1 MLKIAL
7 GLFVATFLVGC
18 AIGTP
23 RIARGNSSS
32 VEVWAGHMIE
42 SRHLADPLADRWCG
56 QYGKDAV
63 FIRVEARQD
72 YYYICNSR

>member
-1 MLKIAL
+1 MIKI
-7 GLFVATFLVGC
+7 GVSLFVVTFLVSC

-23 RIARGNSSS
+23 RITRGNSSS

-42 SRHLADPLADRWCG
+42 SRHLADPLADQWCG
-56 QYGKDAV
+56 KYRKDAV
-63 FIRVEARQD
+63 FIRVESRQD